1 MNTVRHILEVKGRD
15 VWTIPPEATVLDAL
29 HLMADKDIGALL
41 VVDGERLVGILS
53 ERDYARKVILMGK
66 ASKDTAVSEIM
77 TSKLYTVH
85 PDQTVEECMAL
96 MSNHRIRHLPVMDGP
111 EIVGV
116 ISLGDVVNNII
127 YRQRQTIKGLEDRI
141 TSTGI

>member
-29 HLMADKDIGALL
+29 RLMADKDIGALL

-66 ASKDTAVSEIM
+66 ASKDTPVSEIM

-96 MSNHRIRHLPVMDGP
+96 MTNHRIRHLPVMDGL

-116 ISLGDVVNNII
+116 ISLGDVVKNII

>member
-66 ASKDTAVSEIM
+66 ASKDTPVSEIM

-96 MSNHRIRHLPVMDGP
+96 MTNHRIRHLPVMDGL

>member
-1 MNTVRHILEVKGRD
+1 
-15 VWTIPPEATVLDAL
+15 
-29 HLMADKDIGALL
+29 MADKDIGALL

-66 ASKDTAVSEIM
+66 ASKDTPVSEIM

-96 MSNHRIRHLPVMDGP
+96 MTNHRIRHLPVMDGL